1 MRVAGWIR
9 VVLSWYCYT
18 WALDGLYK
26 KGIAPIA
33 ISYRALNLEND
44 ITGGSQIEGFPI

>member
-1 MRVAGWIR
+1 MHLTQPKKR
-9 VVLSWYCYT
+9 
-18 WALDGLYK
+18 YK

-33 ISYRALNLEND
+33 ISYRALDLEND